1 MTVVSVVEAAEYL
14 EVSPRRVRRML
25 ADDLLAGRQIGR
37 EWAIERRA
45 LENLRHHRGPVGRP
59 WRASS
64 AWAVLAVAKG
74 DGSDLSPMDRSRARH
89 RLAEHGLVGLV
100 ARLGARAEMR
110 RFYGH
115 PSVLE
120 PLAAEPGVVRSGVS
134 AAANHGADIVASD
147 FLEAYVP
154 AARIAALI
162 SQYGLDPDAER
173 PNVVLR
179 VVDEAV
185 WPFAPEMDM
194 APRSVVAVDLL
205 EADDER
211 SRRAGAELADAHDHL
226 AHRRS

>member
-1 MTVVSVVEAAEYL
+1 MDVVSVVEAAEYL
-14 EVSPRRVRRML
+14 EVSPRRVRQML

-45 LENLRHHRGPVGRP
+45 LESLRRHRGPPGRP

-64 AWAVLAVAKG
+64 AWAVLAVADG
-74 DGSDLSPMDRSRARH
+74 DGSDLSPVDRSRARR
-89 RLAEHGLVGLV
+89 RLAEKGLAGLV

-110 RFYGH
+110 RFCGH

-120 PLAAEPGVVRSGVS
+120 HLAAETGVVRSGVS
-134 AAANHGADIVASD
+134 AAVNYSADILAAD

-162 SQYGLDPDAER
+162 DQYGLDPDAER

-179 VVDEAV
+179 VVDESV
-185 WPFAPEMDM
+185 WPFEPEMDVV
-194 APRSVVAVDLL
+194 PRPVVAVDLL

-211 SRRAGAELADAHDHL
+211 SRRAGAELAQ
-226 AHRRS
+226 RR

>member
-1 MTVVSVVEAAEYL
+1 MDVLSVVEAAEYL

-25 ADDLLAGRQIGR
+25 ADGLLAGRQIGR

-45 LENLRHHRGPVGRP
+45 LESLRRHRGPVGRP

-64 AWAVLAVAKG
+64 AWAVLAIANG
-74 DGSDLSPMDRSRARH
+74 DGSDLSPMDRSRARR
-89 RLAEHGLVGLV
+89 RLADQGLAGLA
-100 ARLGARAEMR
+100 ARLGARAKIG

-120 PLAAEPGVVRSGVS
+120 PLAAEPEVVRSGVS
-134 AAANHGADIVASD
+134 AASNHGADIVASD
-147 FLEAYVP
+147 FLESYVP
-154 AARIAALI
+154 EARIAAI
-162 SQYGLDPDAER
+162 VNQYGLDPDAER
-173 PNVVLR
+173 PNIILR

-194 APRSVVAVDLL
+194 APQSVVAVDLL

-211 SRRAGAELADAHDHL
+211 SRRAGAELAR
-226 AHRRS
+226 HR

>member
-1 MTVVSVVEAAEYL
+1 MDVVNVAEAAAYL

-25 ADDLLAGRQIGR
+25 ADGLLAGYQIGR

-45 LENLRHHRGPVGRP
+45 LENLKRHRGPVGRP
-59 WRASS
+59 WSSSS
-64 AWAVLAVAKG
+64 AWAVLAIANG
-74 DGSDLSPMDRSRARH
+74 DSSDLSPVDRSRARR
-89 RLAEHGLVGLV
+89 RLAERGLAGLV

-120 PLAAEPGVVRSGVS
+120 PLAAESSVVRSGVS
-134 AAANHGADIVASD
+134 AGADHGVDIVASD
-147 FLEAYVP
+147 FLEAYVSE
-154 AARIAALI
+154 ARIAALI
-162 SQYGLDPDAER
+162 NQYGLDPDAER

-179 VVDEAV
+179 VVDDAV
-185 WPFAPEMDM
+185 WPFSPEMDV

-211 SRRAGAELADAHDHL
+211 SRRAGAALA
-226 AHRRS
+226 RR

>member
-1 MTVVSVVEAAEYL
+1 MDVVSVVDAAEYL

-25 ADDLLAGRQIGR
+25 ADGRLAGRQIGR

-45 LENLRHHRGPVGRP
+45 LENLRRHRGPVGRP

-64 AWAVLAVAKG
+64 AWAVLAIANG
-74 DGSDLSPMDRSRARH
+74 DGSDLSPVDRSRAR
-89 RLAEHGLVGLV
+89 RRFAEHGLVGLV

-115 PSVLE
+115 PSVLA
-120 PLAAEPGVVRSGVS
+120 PLAAEPDVVRSGVS

-154 AARIAALI
+154 AARIAVLI

-194 APRSVVAVDLL
+194 APQSVVAVDLL

-211 SRRAGAELADAHDHL
+211 SRRAGAELAR
-226 AHRRS
+226 HR

>member
-1 MTVVSVVEAAEYL
+1 MDVVSVVEAAEYL

-45 LENLRHHRGPVGRP
+45 LESLRRHRGPVGRP

-64 AWAVLAVAKG
+64 AWAVLAIADG
-74 DGSDLSPMDRSRARH
+74 DGSDLSPMDRSRAR
-89 RLAEHGLVGLV
+89 RRIAEKGLAGLV

-120 PLAAEPGVVRSGVS
+120 RLASEPDVVRSGVS
-134 AAANHGADIVASD
+134 AAANHGADILAAD
-147 FLEAYVP
+147 FFEAYVP
-154 AARIAALI
+154 ETRIAAI
-162 SQYGLDPDAER
+162 IDQYGLDPDAER

-179 VVDEAV
+179 VVGEAV
-185 WPFAPEMDM
+185 WPFSPEVDV

-211 SRRAGAELADAHDHL
+211 SRRAGAELAR
-226 AHRRS
+226 HR

>member
-1 MTVVSVVEAAEYL
+1 MDVVNVAEAAEYL

-25 ADDLLAGRQIGR
+25 ADELLAGHQIGR

-45 LENLRHHRGPVGRP
+45 LENLKRHRGPVGRP

-64 AWAVLAVAKG
+64 AWAVLAIADG
-74 DGSDLSPMDRSRARH
+74 DSLDLSPADRSRARR
-89 RLAEHGLVGLV
+89 RLAERGLAGLV

-115 PSVLE
+115 PSVLDALASE
-120 PLAAEPGVVRSGVS
+120 PDVVRSGVS
-134 AAANHGADIVASD
+134 AGANHGVDIVAGD

-154 AARIAALI
+154 EARIAALI
-162 SQYGLDPDAER
+162 NHFGLDPDAER

-179 VVDEAV
+179 VVGDAV
-185 WPFAPEMDM
+185 WPFSPEMVV
-194 APRSVVAVDLL
+194 APRCVVAVDLL

-211 SRRAGAELADAHDHL
+211 SRRAGAALALHL
-226 AHRRS
+226 